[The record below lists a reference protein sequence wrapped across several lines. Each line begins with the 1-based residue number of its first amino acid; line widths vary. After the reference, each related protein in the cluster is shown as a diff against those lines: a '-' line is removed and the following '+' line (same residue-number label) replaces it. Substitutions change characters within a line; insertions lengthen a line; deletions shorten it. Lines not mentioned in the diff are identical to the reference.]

1 MAAHDVRTLALSS
14 SVARARRWLGLLAFA
29 LPVGIVAATL
39 AFALRAEPAFARDA
53 SMWVFAGVTLSSALM
68 WWWLDMRLRRV
79 GVVLDGERLH
89 VDGGIGRRD
98 FALAELAADGVRT
111 VDLSSQPELRP
122 VVRTWGIGLPGL
134 SSGWFRLRNGDKA
147 LCVLTDRNRTAVLRA
162 RDGTRILLSLA
173 DATALREALERE
185 RR

>member
-1 MAAHDVRTLALSS
+1 MATHDVRRLALSS
-14 SVARARRWLGLLAFA
+14 SIARARGWLGLLAFG
-29 LPVGIVAATL
+29 LPVGVVAATL
-39 AFALRAEPAFARDA
+39 AFALRTEPAFARDV
-53 SMWVFAGVTLSSALM
+53 SLWVFAGVTLSSALM
-68 WWWLDMRLRRV
+68 WWWLDTRLRRV
-79 GVVLDGERLH
+79 GVVIERDRLH

-122 VVRTWGIGLPGL
+122 VMRTWGIGLPGL

-147 LCVLTDRNRTAVLRA
+147 LCVLTDRARTSVLRA

-173 DATALREALERE
+173 DPARLREAVERA